1 MGKKIRIL
9 CLLLAMILLF
19 CGCKEAVA
27 TPTQTAPT
35 TQPTEPATEPTEPAP
50 INSEETLR
58 AALEGGGRVIIEG
71 DILLTKGVGGKG
83 YVLDGSGYTITGP
96 ELQQEEVETEDGKK
110 MQNIADT
117 ETAVLFSSGTIENMT
132 IRGAYRCLGDGNGYS
147 MNGDVRIKNVDAEG
161 TLYALQTRKGNS
173 QGALYVENC
182 TLRGWVNISTVKTS
196 QFKNC
201 TFGYTSEG
209 KNGYFRC
216 FKDSTLIG
224 CQFEPYV
231 DENGKKTPYNI
242 SFYKTT
248 SGVTLVLEDC
258 YVGDT
263 LITEQNIKS
272 LLKLTPRTNKIV
284 VRNTI
289 Q

>member
-1 MGKKIRIL
+1 MRKKIRL
-9 CLLLAMILLF
+9 LALLLAVLLL
-19 CGCKEAVA
+19 CGCQKPA
-27 TPTQTAPT
+27 TTATTSPA
-35 TQPTEPATEPTEPAP
+35 TQPVEPVTQATEPAP
-50 INSEETLR
+50 IDNEVSLR
-58 AALEGGGRVIIEG
+58 AALEAGGRVIIEG
-71 DILLTKGVGGKG
+71 DILLTSKVGVKGSI
-83 YVLDGSGYTITGP
+83 LDGGGHTITGP
-96 ELQQEEVETEDGKK
+96 ELQQEEVETENGKEMK
-110 MQNIADT
+110 NIADT
-117 ETAVLFSSGTIENMT
+117 ETAVLFSKGTIENMT

-147 MNGDVRIKNVDAEG
+147 VNGDVRIRNVDAEG
-161 TLYALQTRKGNS
+161 TLYALQTRSGNKEGS
-173 QGALYVENC
+173 LYVENC
-182 TLRGWVNISTVKTS
+182 TLRGWVNINKVKTS

-216 FKDSTLIG
+216 FMDSTLIG

-263 LITEQNIKS
+263 LITQENIKT
-272 LLKLTPRTNKIV
+272 LLKLTPRNNNII
-284 VRNTI
+284 VRNTV
-289 Q
+289 QSS

>member
-1 MGKKIRIL
+1 MGKKMRTL
-9 CLLLAMILLF
+9 CLLLAMLLLLS
-19 CGCKEAVA
+19 GCKETAA
-27 TPTQTAPT
+27 TPTATAPT

-50 INSEETLR
+50 IDNEEALR
-58 AALEGGGRVIIEG
+58 AALEAGGRVLIEG

-83 YVLDGSGYTITGP
+83 YMLDGGGYTITGP
-96 ELQQEEVETEDGKK
+96 ELQQEEVETEDGKE

-117 ETAVLFSSGTIENMT
+117 ETAVLFSNGTIENLT

-147 MNGDVRIKNVDAEG
+147 INGDVRIKNVDAEG
-161 TLYALQTRKGNS
+161 TLYALQTRKGNGNGS
-173 QGALYVENC
+173 LYVENC
-182 TLRGWVNISTVKTS
+182 TLRGWVNINKVKTA
-196 QFKNC
+196 QFKDC
-201 TFGYTSEG
+201 TFGHTSEG

-216 FKDSTLIG
+216 FQDSTLIG

-242 SFYKTT
+242 SFYSST

-272 LLKLTPRTNKIV
+272 LLKLTPRSNKIV